1 MKRLNENPEIIKIK
15 DKNVCVLTWFNH
27 ERVLDLKETQEKV
40 FKHLNLP
47 LNVYFDK
54 NLTHAKFMDYCL
66 KNIDSDIFIFFDLD
80 CVPMDNKIY
89 ENIVDEL
96 IKEECIIGIEQTANH
111 LDSNFI
117 YAGPACFG
125 ITKDL
130 YNKLGKISFDGTHRS
145 DIAQEYTYLCYDN
158 NITVKFMKLV
168 SSKNN
173 KWKLGIDRNF
183 GNGCFYEFKDST
195 IYHQFQTNLEEQK
208 QDFKIECGKIINNP
222 NKLKNLVIITSV
234 LNISNNPLSYTN
246 TRSVYSYK
254 ERLEQTINTIN
265 SLTKIENKHI
275 LFVETSEVPSEDE
288 EIIKNKVDF
297 YLNLKDEPKI
307 KENVNGLFKNSG
319 EALQILSSLNNI
331 DLNRYDNI
339 IKISGRY
346 WLNENFNESLFD
358 NEYNIF
364 KECEAGTCFYTILY
378 KINKKYFDK
387 YIQALNETYQYTEQ
401 IENVFLRNFVNNCIK
416 VNQLGVTGNISVN
429 GELIIK

>member
-1 MKRLNENPEIIKIK
+1 
-15 DKNVCVLTWFNH
+15 
-27 ERVLDLKETQEKV
+27 
-40 FKHLNLP
+40 
-47 LNVYFDK
+47 
-54 NLTHAKFMDYCL
+54 
-66 KNIDSDIFIFFDLD
+66 
-80 CVPMDNKIY
+80 
-89 ENIVDEL
+89 
-96 IKEECIIGIEQTANH
+96 
-111 LDSNFI
+111 
-117 YAGPACFG
+117 
-125 ITKDL
+125 
-130 YNKLGKISFDGTHRS
+130 
-145 DIAQEYTYLCYDN
+145 
-158 NITVKFMKLV
+158 
-168 SSKNN
+168 
-173 KWKLGIDRNF
+173 
-183 GNGCFYEFKDST
+183 
-195 IYHQFQTNLEEQK
+195 
-208 QDFKIECGKIINNP
+208 
-222 NKLKNLVIITSV
+222 
-234 LNISNNPLSYTN
+234 
-246 TRSVYSYK
+246 
-254 ERLEQTINTIN
+254 
-265 SLTKIENKHI
+265 LTKIENKHI